1 MLWIKISLVELLLLY
16 VLLLYKCFRVFIG
29 FFYLNCW
36 KYHEIVLNKELVYVE
51 WGKRERQWDRDEN
64 VFWELSLKSC
74 WDFVFNC
81 NAFPSTT
88 YFYLLI
94 EILTPMW
101 FNTKQLRKH
110 ALLRLYKNMKTKPN
124 IIIALELIFLHFN
137 AFWSSGHSNQIMMV
151 VSIPVFVFLVK
162 EHFKNIMWN

>member
-1 MLWIKISLVELLLLY
+1 MFPSIYWIFFTWTVE
-16 VLLLYKCFRVFIG
+16 
-29 FFYLNCW
+29 
-36 KYHEIVLNKELVYVE
+36 KYHEIVLNKELVYME

-110 ALLRLYKNMKTKPN
+110 ALLRLYKNIKKKQN

-137 AFWSSGHSNQIMMV
+137 AFWSSGHSDQIMMV
-151 VSIPVFVFLVK
+151 VSIPVLVLFSQRTFQEYHVK
-162 EHFKNIMWN
+162 LKKNLRIHCVM